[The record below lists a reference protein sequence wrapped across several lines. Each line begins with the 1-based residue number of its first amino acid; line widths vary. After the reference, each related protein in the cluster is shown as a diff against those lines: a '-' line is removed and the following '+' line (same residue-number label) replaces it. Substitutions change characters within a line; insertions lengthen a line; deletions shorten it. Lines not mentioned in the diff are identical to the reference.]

1 MPSAACRSA
10 ALAPAPGPEDLLHK
24 FENAADRNGHL
35 AVSTFRLGRLAVV
48 RMSVPGELADD
59 VDVGAGARWAFRTC
73 LALRRRSS
81 SGDRGHARG
90 AAKQLR
96 CPAGFGHSR
105 VAAATS
111 ELAVPASLRCRACWH
126 YRTPRYSRLPLNLGF
141 ANSTTHRVLAPRRPR
156 PRSDQY
162 HLTRRQ
168 PDASAANVLVV
179 TVGAS

>member
-111 ELAVPASLRCRACWH
+111 NLALPASLPCRACWH
-126 YRTPRYSRLPLNLGF
+126 YRTPRYSRLPLNLGSRTRRRTAF
-141 ANSTTHRVLAPRRPR
+141 WRPVGRVPGQTTITSRAVSPMRRP
-156 PRSDQY
+156 
-162 HLTRRQ
+162 LT
-168 PDASAANVLVV
+168 SL
-179 TVGAS
+179 S